1 MEGGILQSLSVRGSV
16 LLFLSL
22 FSFNRFGGKWQTPSL
37 QKYLHHYFTVAEGR
51 FWFCPDCFSQSNS
64 EMARAPPNLEHELI

>member
-37 QKYLHHYFTVAEGR
+37 QKYLHHYFTVAEGVSG
-51 FWFCPDCFSQSNS
+51 F
-64 EMARAPPNLEHELI
+64 ARTVSHSLTARWRELPKP